1 MSVVDKINEENEQ
14 KIQEKASYVENNYS
28 NVSYVEIRYLEM
40 DRELGRINT
49 TFNELISALNS
60 FAGAYNKLASL
71 VDAEAIDISNIA
83 SKLQEDQAAINDFA
97 SSQLTKY
104 DELNDEITERTRRLA
119 EELHGAQTGENGAV
133 YVYGEDKD
141 GNLVRK
147 SFQEVLKE
155 KEREHY
161 IEYCKGILTNSE
173 ADGYRVFEGDKYIV
187 DALNVSEDRWEN
199 FETMYAY
206 FAIKGLTDEQIA
218 GIMANAAGESGFN
231 KDAKNPNST
240 AQGFFQWLDFRQPEN
255 WNVETQLDHAWNE
268 LESGLNWG
276 GTSTLTRMQNCTTP
290 EQASDTFLQYF
301 EGGGSPV
308 NGPFASLYPKRE
320 EFARD
325 IYNYIKKMKGE
336 Q

>member
-1 MSVVDKINEENEQ
+1 MSVADKINEENEQ
-14 KIQEKASYVENNYS
+14 KIQEKASYVENDYS

-49 TFNELISALNS
+49 TFTELISALDS
-60 FAGAYNKLASL
+60 FASAYNKLASL
-71 VDAEAIDISNIA
+71 VYAEAIDISNI
-83 SKLQEDQAAINDFA
+83 STKLQEDQVAITDFA
-97 SSQLTKY
+97 RSQINEY
-104 DELNDEITERTRRLA
+104 DRLNDEITKRTRRLA
-119 EELHGAQTGENGAV
+119 EELRGAQTGENGVV
-133 YVYGEDKD
+133 YVYSEDKD
-141 GNLVRK
+141 GNLVQK

-173 ADGYRVFEGDKYIV
+173 ANGYRVFEGSKYIA

-231 KDAKNPNST
+231 KDAKNPDST

-308 NGPFASLYPKRE
+308 TGPFASLYPTRE